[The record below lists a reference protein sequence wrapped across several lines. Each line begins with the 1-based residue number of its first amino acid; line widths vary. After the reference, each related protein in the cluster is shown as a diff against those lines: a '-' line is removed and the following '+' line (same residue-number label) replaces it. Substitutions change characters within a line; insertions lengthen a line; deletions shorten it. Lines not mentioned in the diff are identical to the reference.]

1 MFCFAIIN
9 KIESE
14 QVGDK
19 IEVVHYTFSS
29 ELD

>member
-1 MFCFAIIN
+1 MFVSQYIN